1 MKILILGSTGM
12 LGYSLFKNLSEKN
25 HLEVYGTIRNKEV
38 FKAKFSSNEY
48 DKIFEL
54 DVFEDA
60 NKISN
65 TIKEINPDF
74 VINCIG
80 AITQKESKKYELIFL
95 NSLLPHIIQD
105 ICDDNSSK
113 LIHFSTDC
121 VFNGENGNYV
131 EDDLSDAFDLYG
143 KSKYLGEI
151 LSNTHLTIRTSIIG
165 HELNNNVSLV
175 DWFLSQDKKVTGY
188 KNAIFSGFP
197 CVYLAEILSEYIFDN
212 KSLNGLM
219 HIAAKPI
226 CKYDLLKKIANVYK
240 KGTRIEQYDN
250 YYSNKSL
257 NSSKFNTLV
266 GFRPPEWDY
275 LINLMHEDYCKYY
288 KN

>member
-1 MKILILGSTGM
+1 M
-12 LGYSLFKNLSEKN
+12 LGYSLFKNFSKKD

-38 FKAKFSSNEY
+38 FKAKFSSNEF
-48 DKIFEL
+48 DKLFEL
-54 DVFEDA
+54 DVFEDT
-60 NKISN
+60 NKTSK
-65 TIKEINPDF
+65 TIKNINPDF

-80 AITQKESKKYELIFL
+80 AISQKESRKKELIFL

-105 ICDDNSSK
+105 ICEDNSSK

-121 VFNGENGNYV
+121 VFNGEKGNYEEV
-131 EDDLSDAFDLYG
+131 DLSDAFDLYG

-151 LSNTHLTIRTSIIG
+151 LSTNHLTIRTSIIG
-165 HELNNNVSLV
+165 HELNNDVSLI
-175 DWFLSQDKKVTGY
+175 DWFLSQDKTVKGY

-197 CVYLAEILSEYIFDN
+197 CVYLAEILNEYIFDN

-226 CKYDLLKKIANVYK
+226 SKYDLLKKIAKVYK
-240 KGTRIEQYDN
+240 KKIKIEQYDN

-257 NSSKFNTLV
+257 NSSKFDSLV

-275 LINLMHEDYCKYY
+275 LINLMYEDYCKYY